1 MYFWV
6 AGSPYKV
13 QAGFEVFI
21 FMPQPFKD
29 WDLQVCAPGP
39 GLSLKADTFYNFVIV
54 VKYA

>member
-39 GLSLKADTFYNFVIV
+39 GLSLKANTFYNFVIV